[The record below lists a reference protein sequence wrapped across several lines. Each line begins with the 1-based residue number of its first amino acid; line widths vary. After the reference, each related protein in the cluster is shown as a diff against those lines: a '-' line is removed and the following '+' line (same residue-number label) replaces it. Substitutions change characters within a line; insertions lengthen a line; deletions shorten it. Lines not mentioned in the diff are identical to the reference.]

1 MKQLLCFLLI
11 PLLALAAAGRNKSGA
26 RSFLF
31 AVARYAA
38 MALVIV
44 QVTAIVMIP
53 LDRAAIRIAWNGMGG
68 AFLYVDYGTVAVL
81 FACAVSL
88 VLGLGLRIGRKR
100 CGVHA
105 HIGSRQKS
113 SGFSACGVLVHG
125 LFLLLLWLT
134 LSYIWGLSRFGNVS
148 FEEMVF
154 HLNVPLA
161 GTSEDIVGSYLRHA
175 VVPLIGW
182 YALFEALVFFP
193 CRRAY
198 RVEDGKGRLL
208 VQVLPLRVPFGG
220 ALCGLA
226 LWLAFL
232 LVGADGSFGV
242 IDYVVSQMKQSELI
256 EQEYVD
262 PKSVAITFPEEKRNL
277 ITIYIES
284 AETSSQD
291 RENGGFFDV
300 NYIPEMTRIAKENVS
315 FSQSELIE
323 GAAVAPGSGWTIA
336 GLVAET
342 AGLPLK
348 LYTEQAGWDGVDNQM
363 NRFQTFMPGATTLGD
378 ILKDAGYRNVFLCG
392 SDLTFGGRRNFFT
405 QHGGYEARDL
415 LAAKAEGR
423 VPQDYMANWGLED
436 EKVYAWAKEELTA
449 LAAGDQPFHFSML
462 TTDTHNPDGYLCRL
476 CGDEY
481 EEKFA
486 NVLACSS
493 RQIDDFLAWCM
504 EQPFYENTTIV
515 VLGDHASMTV
525 GFYEEEK
532 IDTHRGSQHR
542 KIYNALINS
551 AAEPVREQNRRFTT
565 MDFFPTMLASI
576 GVTIEGDRLGLG
588 TNLFSG
594 RETLAE
600 VYGYNVLF
608 DELSLKSQFY
618 NEMFMF

>member
-26 RSFLF
+26 RSCVL
-31 AVARYAA
+31 AAARYAA
-38 MALVIV
+38 LALAIA
-44 QVTAIVMIP
+44 QITAIVMVP
-53 LDRAAIRIAWNGMGG
+53 FGRAAIRIAWNGMGG
-68 AFLYVDYGTVAVL
+68 AFLYVDYGTVAAA
-81 FACAVSL
+81 FACCVSAA
-88 VLGLGLRIGRKR
+88 LGFGLRLCRKR
-100 CGVHA
+100 MHARIGDRKETPAFGFGSASVHA
-105 HIGSRQKS
+105 
-113 SGFSACGVLVHG
+113 LV
-125 LFLLLLWLT
+125 LLLLWLT

-154 HLNVPLA
+154 HMNVPLA
-161 GTSEDIVGSYLRHA
+161 GTSEDLIGSYLRHA
-175 VVPLIGW
+175 LLPLAGW
-182 YALFEALVFFP
+182 FALFEALVFFP
-193 CRRAY
+193 SRRAY
-198 RVEDGKGRLL
+198 RVEDRRGRLL
-208 VQVLPLRVPFGG
+208 VQVLPLRVPFGAAMG
-220 ALCGLA
+220 GLA

-232 LVGADGSFGV
+232 LVGADSSFGV
-242 IDYVVSQMKQSELI
+242 VDYVASQMKQSQLI

-262 PKSVAITFPEEKRNL
+262 PRSVALTFPKEKRNL

-300 NYIPEMTRIAKENVS
+300 NYIPEMTEIAKENVS

-363 NRFQTFMPGATTLGD
+363 NRFQTFMPGAVTMGD
-378 ILKDAGYRNVFLCG
+378 ILMDAGYRNVFLCG

-405 QHGGYEARDL
+405 QHGAYEARDL
-415 LAAKAEGR
+415 LAAKKEGR

-436 EKVYAWAKEELTA
+436 EKVYAWAKEELA
-449 LAAGDQPFHFSML
+449 LLAAGDQPFHFALL

-493 RQIDDFLAWCM
+493 RQLNDFLTWCK
-504 EQPFYENTTIV
+504 EQPFYEHTTIV
-515 VLGDHASMTV
+515 VLGDHASMTA

-551 AAEPVREQNRRFTT
+551 AVEPVWKQNRRFTT

-600 VYGYNVLF
+600 EYGYDALF
-608 DELSLKSQFY
+608 EELSLKSNFY
-618 NEMFMF
+618 NETFMF